1 MSDVIS
7 LTKSPLS
14 KKGFVSLLE
23 KTTLSVIQP
32 KMKKDLYY
40 AAIKVGGN
48 FEFSRNLKGH
58 FSCVNAINF
67 SNGDARLLVSGGDD
81 RRVLIWDVHGDIENT
96 KPKKCFKGHHGN
108 IFGTVFDSTNRHV
121 LSCGND
127 KLIIYHDLEHES
139 VSKTFLGHE
148 DAVHSIA
155 FDPFNDNLFLSAS
168 QDGTVKLWDIR
179 CNFQCQ
185 GEIKGFAQMTHAQ
198 FSPTVE
204 KQFVTSNDG
213 GDIILRDTRT
223 AFKSGEP
230 LLTTS
235 SSSKDFL
242 LKYVT
247 TLTRNSRNVKPDIS
261 SVAFNPSGTLLC
273 AIINHYRPTLYNVF
287 DEKPLCT
294 FSSDYDFETQI
305 GYKNDCT
312 FKQGYFGGPD
322 GDYFLC
328 GSDDF
333 RVYIWKVPDIET
345 MINERSFTK
354 NLDDLDDEIYF
365 IDDDMVIDPL
375 NNSTP
380 QYVLN
385 GHRSIVNSAIW
396 HPHVPLI
403 FSSGVEKIIKV
414 HSAFPFS
421 NKDCESKIPQPPRSR
436 FRRGEISFRA
446 NEYEENME
454 EDLST
459 LKFFDLMLMTEEH
472 EDFYW
477 GNDSFDDSDNSTLSL
492 SSYFFMRDD
501 DDDNDDDDDDK
512 EDEDDGESDGEETDD
527 DSEGLPSMGDY
538 ENYAYSS
545 SDYEETTDRNDVSF
559 ESDMDTSDTDNN
571 IYQLYRS
578 FAMCSDEITDDDD
591 DYDDDEMN
599 IEILI

>member
-1 MSDVIS
+1 MS
-7 LTKSPLS
+7 
-14 KKGFVSLLE
+14 
-23 KTTLSVIQP
+23 IQF
-32 KMKKDLYY
+32 L
-40 AAIKVGGN
+40 
-48 FEFSRNLKGH
+48 F
-58 FSCVNAINF
+58 
-67 SNGDARLLVSGGDD
+67 
-81 RRVLIWDVHGDIENT
+81 NT
-96 KPKKCFKGHHGN
+96 F
-108 IFGTVFDSTNRHV
+108 I
-121 LSCGND
+121 
-127 KLIIYHDLEHES
+127 
-139 VSKTFLGHE
+139 
-148 DAVHSIA
+148 
-155 FDPFNDNLFLSAS
+155 
-168 QDGTVKLWDIR
+168 GTVKLWDVR

-185 GEIKGFAQMTHAQ
+185 GEIKCYDAKMTHAQ
-198 FSPTVE
+198 YNPTVE

-230 LLTTS
+230 HLTTL
-235 SSSKDFL
+235 SSKDYL

-247 TLTRNSRNVKPDIS
+247 TLTRNSKNAKPDIS

-273 AIINHYRPTLYNVF
+273 AIINHYRPTLYNVS
-287 DEKPLCT
+287 DERPLCT
-294 FSSDYDFETQI
+294 FSSEYDYETQI

-333 RVYIWKVPDIET
+333 RVYVWKVPDTDT

-354 NLDDLDDEIYF
+354 NLEEEIYF
-365 IDDDMVIDPL
+365 IDDDTVIDPL
-375 NNSTP
+375 NNSIP
-380 QYVLN
+380 KYVLS

-396 HPHVPLI
+396 HPHIPLI

-421 NKDCESKIPQPPRSR
+421 NKDCESKIPQPPKSR
-436 FRRGEISFRA
+436 FRRGEISLRT
-446 NEYEENME
+446 NEDEENME

-477 GNDSFDDSDNSTLSL
+477 GNDSSDDSDNSTLSL

-501 DDDNDDDDDDK
+501 DDDDDDK
-512 EDEDDGESDGEETDD
+512 EDEDEESSDEGETDD
-527 DSEGLPSMGDY
+527 DSEGLPFMSDY
-538 ENYAYSS
+538 DDYTYSS

-571 IYQLYRS
+571 SIYQLYRS
-578 FAMCSDEITDDDD
+578 FAMCSDGVTDD

-599 IEILI
+599 VENFNLIYKTM